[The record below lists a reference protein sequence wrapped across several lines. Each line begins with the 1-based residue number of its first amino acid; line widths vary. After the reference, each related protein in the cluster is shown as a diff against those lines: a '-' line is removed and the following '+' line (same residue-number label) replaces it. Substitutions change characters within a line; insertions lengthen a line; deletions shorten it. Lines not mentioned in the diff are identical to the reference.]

1 MKRLLPAILYCFLSV
16 LFAGEA
22 LAQRNLV
29 TEVQKKNLESFSQQL
44 SASYT
49 AGKQKAMALAPS
61 KNWVTRKITA
71 GGRVISLQGVNSLGF
86 PRFLR
91 TSNTEAAAAT
101 RTNAVQPGG
110 ELDLDLSGSDAILAN
125 KLAIWDGGTVYR
137 DHQEFAN
144 KTITIGANQTGAI
157 EHTTHVAGT
166 LVATGIRPVA
176 KGMAF
181 GIGTLRSFDFDN
193 DIAEIGTNA
202 ANLLVSNHSYGDI
215 AGWDFD
221 NGRWTWYGLPGDDE
235 DYLFGFYDERAQA
248 WDRIAHEAPYYL
260 IVESAGNSHAYTGP
274 SIGSTY
280 YGYQSRTDQTIVE
293 KGGRPANISDNDA
306 YDVIST
312 TGNAKNILTV
322 GSVNQLPNGPQTA
335 AGVRVSSFS
344 SWGPTDDGRVKPDIM
359 GMGASVVSTSAS
371 GATSYSTLSGTSM
384 ASPNVSGSIILL
396 QEYFARLHHDS
407 VMRAA
412 TLKGLVCHTAFD
424 AGNAGPD
431 YIFGWGVLDMR
442 KAAQTITNNGTS
454 SYMGESTLQQ
464 GQVET
469 YSFTATSNGPL
480 WATLSWTD
488 YEGTVAAAGTL
499 NNRTPKLVNDLD
511 VRISSSE
518 SGIVMPWIL
527 DPANPSSLATRGDN
541 VVDNVEQVYI
551 PSAVEGET
559 YTVTVANKGTLRGG
573 LQNYSIIISGGQLTS
588 KNGTVAGEGLTV
600 YPVPASDFINV
611 LVDIKSAGNV
621 RMQLIDIGGRIVY
634 DNTRT
639 APAGNF
645 NTQIAVNNLAS
656 GTYVLR
662 LIAGSQVE
670 TRKILVVRAD

>member
-1 MKRLLPAILYCFLSV
+1 MKRLLPAIVYCFLSV

-29 TEVQKKNLESFSQQL
+29 NDVQKKNLESFSKQL
-44 SASYT
+44 SASFA
-49 AGKQKAMALAPS
+49 AGKQRALALAPS
-61 KNWVTRKITA
+61 KNWVTRKITT
-71 GGRVISLQGVNSLGF
+71 GGRVIALQGVNSLGF

-110 ELDLDLSGSDAILAN
+110 ELQLDLSGTGTILAN

-137 DHQEFAN
+137 DHQEFAG
-144 KTITIGANQTGAI
+144 KTITLGVNQTGAI

-166 LVATGIRPVA
+166 MIARGINPVA

-181 GIGTLRSFDFDN
+181 GMNTLQSFDFDN
-193 DIAEIGTNA
+193 DVAEIGSNA
-202 ANLLVSNHSYGDI
+202 AGLLVSNHSYGDI

-221 NGRWTWYGLPGDDE
+221 GGRWTWYGLPGDDE

-248 WDRIAHEAPYYL
+248 WDKIAFEAPYYL

-280 YGYQSRTDQTIVE
+280 YGYESRTDQTIVE
-293 KGGRPANISDNDA
+293 KGPRPASISSNEA
-306 YDVIST
+306 FDVIST

-335 AGVRVSSFS
+335 AGVQVSSFS

-359 GMGASVVSTSAS
+359 GMGSSVLSTSAS
-371 GATSYSTLSGTSM
+371 GPNFYSTLSGTSM
-384 ASPNVSGSIILL
+384 ASPNVSGSIFLL
-396 QEYFARLHHDS
+396 QEYYAQLHNDS

-431 YIFGWGVLDMR
+431 YIYGWGVLDMR
-442 KAAQTITNNGTS
+442 KAAQTITTNGTNT
-454 SYMGESTLQQ
+454 YIHESTLQQ
-464 GQVET
+464 AQVESYT
-469 YSFTATSNGPL
+469 ITANSNGPL
-480 WATLSWTD
+480 WATISWTD
-488 YEGTVAAAGTL
+488 REGTVAAVGTL
-499 NNRTPKLVNDLD
+499 NERTPKLVNDLD
-511 VRISSSE
+511 VRISSSAT
-518 SGIVMPWIL
+518 GVVNPWVL
-527 DPANPSSLATRGDN
+527 DPANPSSIATRGDN

-551 PSAVEGET
+551 PSAINGET
-559 YTVTVANKGTLRGG
+559 YTVSISNKGILRTGR
-573 LQNYSIIISGGQLTS
+573 QDYSLIISGGRITQTS
-588 KNGTVAGEGLTV
+588 TTTPGEGLTV
-600 YPVPASDFINV
+600 YPVPASEYINAM
-611 LVDIKSAGNV
+611 LNIKTAGTV
-621 RMQLIDIGGRIVY
+621 RIQLIDIGGRIVY
-634 DNTRT
+634 DNSRT
-639 APAGNF
+639 VQAGNF
-645 NTQIAVNNLAS
+645 NTQIGVTNLAS

-670 TRKILVVRAD
+670 SRKVLVVRSN